1 MGDATSGPIRLSFNP
16 QLRVEFRGAP
26 VTSGAGPLP
35 PRVWDERPG
44 RRGLTKRLRSDPP
57 TGSNRQFPLPDLFRQ
72 SIYSRLAGYEDTND
86 AERLAEDPTFRML
99 ASRERREA
107 SVALT
112 STLQWF
118 ETEVLAAERN
128 YQGLTRLNTALIQ
141 HASTRS
147 PNPRVTLDID
157 SSESPVHGAQ
167 EQSAYNGHFESVC
180 YHPLFVF
187 NPDGDCLAAKL
198 RPGNVHSADGWDDVL
213 LPIIDRYRT
222 QGQTV
227 VVRAD
232 AAFALPAVYEA
243 LERRRVRYAIRL
255 PANDVLD
262 RAIEDLLT
270 RPRGRPSYAPLVRYR
285 SFEYQ
290 AASWNRP
297 RRVIAK
303 IEHHLGEL
311 FPRVGFIVTTLTGTN
326 RAVVRFYNQ
335 RGTAEQWIKEGKEAT
350 HWTRLSCH
358 RFRANEVRLLL
369 GVIAYNLGNLLR
381 RLVLPLAIQNW
392 SLTSLQQRLFK
403 TGGRLIRHA
412 RYFTLGS
419 PKARRKL
426 LDKHPLS
433 TDPPAHRAARMV
445 SDVIES
451 PPGSGGDEERGSRQ
465 RRCL

>member
-1 MGDATSGPIRLSFNP
+1 MGDAEAGPIRLSFNP
-16 QLRVEFRGAP
+16 QLRVEFRGAT
-26 VTSGAGPLP
+26 VTSDAGLLLP
-35 PRVWDERPG
+35 RELDERL
-44 RRGLTKRLRSDPP
+44 GLNALIERHLTDPR
-57 TGSNRQFPLPDLFRQ
+57 TGHNRQFPLPDLFRQ

-99 ASRERREA
+99 ASRERRET
-107 SVALT
+107 SIALT
-112 STLQWF
+112 STLHWF
-118 ETEVLAAERN
+118 QTEVLAEERN
-128 YQGLTRLNTALIQ
+128 YQGLVRLNTELVQ
-141 HASTRS
+141 HERVRRSTE
-147 PNPRVTLDID
+147 RVTVDVD

-167 EQSAYNGHFESVC
+167 ERSAYNGHFESVC

-187 NPDGDCLAAKL
+187 SPEGDCLAAKL
-198 RPGNVHSADGWDDVL
+198 RTGNVHSADEWDEVL
-213 LPIIDRYRT
+213 LPVIDRYRAR
-222 QGQTV
+222 GQTV

-232 AAFALPAVYEA
+232 AAFALPALYEA
-243 LERRRVRYAIRL
+243 LERRGVRYAIRL
-255 PANDVLD
+255 PANDILE
-262 RAIEDLLT
+262 RRIEDLLI
-270 RPRGRPSYAPLVRYR
+270 RPRGRPSHAPLVRYR

-290 AASWNRP
+290 AASWDRP

-335 RGTAEQWIKEGKEAT
+335 RGTAEQWIKEGKAAT

-381 RLVLPLAIQNW
+381 RLVLPLTIQSW

-412 RYFTLGS
+412 RYFVLQLAEGHLTGSLFRQILG
-419 PKARRKL
+419 RIGRL
-426 LDKHPLS
+426 TWHP
-433 TDPPAHRAARMV
+433 T
-445 SDVIES
+445 
-451 PPGSGGDEERGSRQ
+451 
-465 RRCL
+465 